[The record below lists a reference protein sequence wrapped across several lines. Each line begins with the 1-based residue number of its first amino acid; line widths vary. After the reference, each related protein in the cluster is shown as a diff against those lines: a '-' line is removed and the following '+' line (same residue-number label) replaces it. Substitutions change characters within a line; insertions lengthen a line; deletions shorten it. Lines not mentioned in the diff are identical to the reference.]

1 MGGLGRWIQGKFKFG
16 DDLWM
21 ATSPKLHK
29 ETLSEGN
36 YRLFI
41 GFALDVL
48 LKPWERFVMALKF
61 TEVCPLISTTV
72 SIILTSYLAW
82 CREV

>member
-1 MGGLGRWIQGKFKFG
+1 MGKLGRWIQGKLEY
-16 DDLWM
+16 DLWM
-21 ATSPKLHK
+21 AASPKFYK

-61 TEVCPLISTTV
+61 TEVRPPNSNYYKRNPYFLHSLV
-72 SIILTSYLAW
+72 P
-82 CREV
+82 